1 LELGL
6 YTDSVPDLTLAEA
19 LDLAVRVNAR
29 AIEVSTGGTSTAPHL
44 RIDELLGA
52 ATKLDDFRRAFEER
66 GLRIAA
72 LNCSGWPLHP
82 TRGKADEQLIRSTI
96 LLAERLGVRKL
107 VTMAGNPGDGPNAT
121 VVNWIFYPWP
131 PEMVQLRERQWDEAI
146 GFWREV
152 VPFAQSHGIERIAFE
167 LHPLALVYN
176 VPTLQRL
183 RDAVGHTLGANMD
196 PSHLFWQQMDPITII
211 EALGPAIHHVHLKD
225 TAIVADQVALAGV
238 LDQRTFA
245 SPRDRAWNFRTLG
258 AGHGPAYWSAFVA
271 ALAAVGYDDALC
283 IENEDVEL
291 PSVQGVERS
300 ADFMRPIIA
309 QYGRRS

>member
-1 LELGL
+1 MELGL
-6 YTDSVPDLTLAEA
+6 YTESVPDLTLAEA
-19 LDLAVRVNAR
+19 LDLAVRVNAG
-29 AIEVSTGGTSTAPHL
+29 AIEISTGGTSTAPHL
-44 RIDELLGA
+44 RIAELLDSD
-52 ATKLDDFRRAFEER
+52 TKLDAFRGAFEER

-82 TRGKADEQLIRSTI
+82 TKGPIDEQLIRSTT

-121 VVNWIFYPWP
+121 VVNWVFYPWP
-131 PEMVQLRERQWDEAI
+131 PEMVELRERQWEDAI

-152 VPFAQSHGIERIAFE
+152 VPFARSHGIERIALE

-183 RDAVGHTLGANMD
+183 RDAVGPIIGVNMD
-196 PSHLFWQQMDPITII
+196 PSHLFWQQMDPIAII

-225 TAIVADQVALAGV
+225 TAVSAEHVALAGV
-238 LDQRTFA
+238 LDGRPFA
-245 SPRDRAWNFRTLG
+245 SADERAWNFCTVG
-258 AGHGPAYWSAFVA
+258 DGHGIEYWRAFVA

-283 IENEDVEL
+283 IENEDVSF

-300 ADFMRPIIA
+300 AAFIQPILA
-309 QYGRRS
+309 ALGR